1 MGYCG
6 WWSGENSNTTGGREI
21 PGIVG
26 HLVFAIIFEE
36 KEFCY

>member
-6 WWSGENSNTTGGREI
+6 LGFGKNSNTTGGREI

-26 HLVFAIIFEE
+26 YLVFAIIF
-36 KEFCY
+36 